1 MKALVPPG
9 TPIAVV
15 APSHAFNPDLLAEGL
30 ALARA
35 AGHTLVVPPDLL
47 QPRRYFAADDDHR
60 LAQLTDALTSDRYGA
75 VWAVRGGS
83 GLTRLLPRIPW
94 DRVRRRPVIGFSDL
108 TPLLEASVRA
118 AGGVAVHGPVLHSLP
133 ATDADDR
140 EALWRL
146 LDGRE
151 LAPLRGDPWSAGR
164 ASGRVIGGNLTL
176 LAATSGTPWQPRA
189 AGKVLLIEEI
199 GELPYRLDRAL
210 QQLHSAGVFRGV
222 RAVLLGTFTGCE
234 APADAAWTLD
244 DVLRE
249 HLLPLGVP
257 VLAGLPVGHG
267 RRNHP
272 VPIGAFAHLDGDQV
286 RFSLSARPP
295 RPR

>member
-1 MKALVPPG
+1 
-9 TPIAVV
+9 V

-35 AGHTLVVPPDLL
+35 AGHNLHVPADLL
-47 QPRRYFAADDDHR
+47 RPHRYFASDDDHR
-60 LAQLTDALTSDRYGA
+60 LAQLTDALTSDRYAA

-94 DRVRRRPVIGFSDL
+94 AQVRRRPVIGFSDL
-108 TPLLEASVRA
+108 TPLLEATVRA

-133 ATDADDR
+133 ATDPADR

-146 LDGRE
+146 LDGRP
-151 LAPLRGDPWSAGR
+151 LAPLQGAAWSAGR
-164 ASGRVIGGNLTL
+164 ASGKIIGGNLTL
-176 LAATSGTPWQPRA
+176 LAATCGTPWQPRA

-199 GELPYRLDRAL
+199 GEPPYRVDRAL
-210 QQLHSAGVFRGV
+210 QQLRSAGVFRGV
-222 RAVLLGTFTGCE
+222 RAILLGTFTGCE
-234 APADAAWTLD
+234 APADAGWTVD

-249 HLLPLGVP
+249 QLLPLGVP

-272 VPIGAFAHLDGDQV
+272 VPIGAFAHVDGDQV
-286 RFSLSARPP
+286 RFSLSARPATP
-295 RPR
+295 R